1 MVRKE
6 QLLSLYDM
14 YLTQYPDELEET
26 LIFKE
31 YLERTED
38 DMLYNRKNFD
48 GHITTSAFVVD
59 EDGRELLLLRHKSL
73 EKWLQPGG
81 HTEGDASLIA
91 SALREVMEE
100 TGIRAAELSFRPSHT
115 VEDVPFDIDSHYI
128 PANPKK
134 NEDGHYHHDIRYVF
148 VYKGDRRNEYNDTE
162 ATGMKWLGFDEL
174 IDDVIFGDMVP
185 KLHAL
190 LDNK

>member
-1 MVRKE
+1 MIGKE

-26 LIFKE
+26 SIFKE

-38 DMLYNRKNFD
+38 GMLYDRKNFD
-48 GHITTSAFVVD
+48 GHITTSAFIVD
-59 EDGRELLLLRHKSL
+59 EDGKELLLLRHKSL

-91 SALREVMEE
+91 SALREVVEE
-100 TGIRAAELSFRPSHT
+100 TGIGAAELSFRPSHQL
-115 VEDVPFDIDSHYI
+115 EDVPFDIDSHYI

-134 NEDGHYHHDIRYVF
+134 HEDGHYHHDIRYVF
-148 VYKGDRRNEYNDTE
+148 VYNGDRHNVFNLEE
-162 ATGMKWLGFDEL
+162 ATGMKWLRFDEL
-174 IDDVIFGDMVP
+174 LDDLIFGDMVP

-190 LDNK
+190 LCNK